1 MGPKLTTRL
10 TPHEPSG
17 WLYLLAR
24 ENRLYIFVT
33 LLTSQVS
40 IGWSKLLAK
49 LNALCTSVTLPT
61 CQLDNAWLKAV
72 ASRKVSFVVV
82 TWLTSHALSGWLKT
96 AAFWNVACVAP
107 RHAHAAM
114 SKWPPYKPCPC
125 VLLLEALGACIL
137 VTWLTSH
144 ALMSSSKV
152 ERHGA
157 SLTRFCRLVM
167 ASKSQVDIWPY
178 VAVASATSV
187 HHSVSA
193 STRLFLSTNADA
205 VRAWARSSPSTSP
218 PARGASLLCAC
229 GLAARPD
236 RRLQTCVQEVR
247 ARG

>member
-1 MGPKLTTRL
+1 M
-10 TPHEPSG
+10 
-17 WLYLLAR
+17 
-24 ENRLYIFVT
+24 FVT
-33 LLTSQVS
+33 C
-40 IGWSKLLAK
+40 A
-49 LNALCTSVTLPT
+49 
-61 CQLDNAWLKAV
+61 
-72 ASRKVSFVVV
+72 
-82 TWLTSHALSGWLKT
+82 TSHALSGWLKM
-96 AAFWNVACVAP
+96 AAYSNVACVAP
-107 RHAHAAM
+107 RHAHAA
-114 SKWPPYKPCPC
+114 WPSLEPSYWLPYKPPASPSPYI
-125 VLLLEALGACIL
+125 LEALGACIL

-193 STRLFLSTNADA
+193 STRLFLSANADA

-236 RRLQTCVQEVR
+236 RRPQTCVQEVR